1 MLDALAHVLPIFIY
15 ILLIGLIIIGIIIGI
30 KLIIT
35 MNKVEKVID
44 NIEGKV
50 NSLNGLFDI
59 IETTS
64 GKIAN
69 IYDRVIGFITH
80 IVKKIFIG
88 KKEREDED
96 YE

>member
-1 MLDALAHVLPIFIY
+1 MDTLSHVLPIFIY

-50 NSLNGLFDI
+50 NSLNGFFNI
-59 IETTS
+59 IEATS
-64 GKIAN
+64 GKITSV
-69 IYDRVIGFITH
+69 YDKVISFITG
-80 IVKKIFIG
+80 IVEKVFIG
-88 KKEREDED
+88 RKEREDED

>member
-1 MLDALAHVLPIFIY
+1 MLETLSHVLPIFIY

-30 KLIIT
+30 KIIIT

-50 NSLNGLFDI
+50 NSLNGLFNI
-59 IETTS
+59 IEVTS
-64 GKIAN
+64 GKLTYA
-69 IYDRVIGFITH
+69 YDKVISFITS
-80 IVKKIFIG
+80 IVEKVFI
-88 KKEREDED
+88 KRKEREDED